1 MTGRRSDQLSY
12 AAIFCAVPTCD
23 SGWRRGCLTGLEPA
37 TSRITTG
44 GSDRLSYRHHAGL
57 PLEEQVESTTMM
69 TRRPRAPLLPSIS
82 RESDICLG

>member
-1 MTGRRSDQLSY
+1 MYPRGRLASAYVLRPARTY
-12 AAIFCAVPTCD
+12 AA
-23 SGWRRGCLTGLEPA
+23 GERRGCLTGLEPA

-57 PLEEQVESTTMM
+57 PLEEQVESTTMV
-69 TRRPRAPLLPSIS
+69 TRRPRAPLLLSIS